1 MIEPAEDFDPIY
13 GPVVRRQD
21 PREFDVNRE
30 RLATIRRLAG
40 SRGRALLEDVLLA
53 IPASETRARL
63 ELPLADWLQWQ
74 GSTRSAR
81 EHYEAIWQDAGEA
94 GLEPLR
100 RRWFG
105 APVALPASG
114 AFELPDREAGPAMPV
129 TLRVNEYGRVRVEE
143 IDVAQARRRDARRL
157 RMHLR
162 RDACW
167 RLRQWH
173 RSTAGSCSRTGCC
186 SRTEPRAPARCAP
199 PRQRLLMISS
209 APDAARE
216 PVVRQFLTSPPCFAM
231 QRSAIS

>member
-1 MIEPAEDFDPIY
+1 MFRSLTAAYKNAIRTLIEYGETDPAKFLTTLNRTIY
-13 GPVVRRQD
+13 NNTKRIDIEYLGKRQ
-21 PREFDVNRE
+21 
-30 RLATIRRLAG
+30 A
-40 SRGRALLEDVLLA
+40 
-53 IPASETRARL
+53 
-63 ELPLADWLQWQ
+63 LADWLQWQ

-157 RMHLR
+157 RMHLPR
-162 RDACW
+162 ASVPCSRTG
-167 RLRQWH
+167 H